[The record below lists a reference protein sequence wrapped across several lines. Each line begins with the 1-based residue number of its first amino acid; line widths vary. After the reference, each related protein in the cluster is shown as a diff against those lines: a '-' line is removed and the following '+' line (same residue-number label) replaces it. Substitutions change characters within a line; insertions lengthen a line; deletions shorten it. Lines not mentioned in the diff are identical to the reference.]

1 MNEEQRNGE
10 SGEKPE
16 LSRNC
21 KGGVRLPQSFHKG
34 AGERGTEPGCR
45 LYFIIKR
52 LREAWSRMRGGK
64 TFSHS
69 DLAVPFFINV
79 TFMAGGMPG
88 RKEEGAQWG
97 FLIRR

>member
-16 LSRNC
+16 LSRSC
-21 KGGVRLPQSFHKG
+21 KGSRPAVVLSQ
-34 AGERGTEPGCR
+34 RGRQTMNRARVPFD
-45 LYFIIKR
+45 FIIKR
-52 LREAWSRMRGGK
+52 LARHEPDGRWEK
-64 TFSHS
+64 IFSFQFGC
-69 DLAVPFFINV
+69 AFFINV

-88 RKEEGAQWG
+88 RKEEEAQWG

>member
-16 LSRNC
+16 LYRNC
-21 KGGVRLPQSFHKG
+21 TGSPFTKGQGNEEPSQG
-34 AGERGTEPGCR
+34 AVCISSSKDSRGMG
-45 LYFIIKR
+45 
-52 LREAWSRMRGGK
+52 RMRGGK

>member
-1 MNEEQRNGE
+1 MKSKGTGNPV
-10 SGEKPE
+10 K
-16 LSRNC
+16 SRSC
-21 KGGVRLPQSFHKG
+21 LATVRGVRLPQSFHKG

-52 LREAWSRMRGGK
+52 LARHEPDGRWEK
-64 TFSHS
+64 IFSFQFGC
-69 DLAVPFFINV
+69 AFFINV

-88 RKEEGAQWG
+88 RKEEEAQWG